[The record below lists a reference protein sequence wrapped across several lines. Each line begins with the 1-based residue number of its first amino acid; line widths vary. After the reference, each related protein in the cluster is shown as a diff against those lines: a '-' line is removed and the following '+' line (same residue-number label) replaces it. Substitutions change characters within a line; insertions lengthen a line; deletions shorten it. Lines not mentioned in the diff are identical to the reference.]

1 VRRVPI
7 LIVAVLVATVLFAAA
22 LKWHAQRSVRSAAV
36 VSPAAASAAPDDPQP
51 SGLGAGPPPQLED
64 ASSVEVR
71 PGARMLHEDR
81 RHTHRAGGRV
91 PLSLPAVIWSTDVGG
106 PVEAQVT
113 TSPDEQTL
121 YAASLGGT
129 LTALSSA
136 DGATSWTV
144 DLGDRVYATPC
155 VADDGTIYVG
165 SDAQRL
171 FAISPGGKVKW
182 SLQAEGEADSGPV
195 ISPDGTLVFA
205 AGRMVY
211 GLTPLGYVKWRFA
224 AKRKVFTAPA
234 VDERSHVFFGSQDHH
249 AYGLKGEGQPMWS
262 TDLGADVDGAPAIAD
277 DGSVYVGT
285 DGDEVV
291 RLDPQD
297 GHVVW
302 RSKVGGYVRGT
313 LAIARNGDIL
323 GGAYGPTPHAM
334 RLRADDGAIRGIFP
348 IQGTGAR
355 EFGVHGGALED
366 PSGALLFGAQDDAV
380 YAIDATGKLLWR
392 FASDGDVDAPL
403 TLLSDGTVV
412 VGSDDGRV
420 RALRAGAAP

>member
-7 LIVAVLVATVLFAAA
+7 LIVAMLVATVLGAAA
-22 LKWHAQRSVRSAAV
+22 LKWHAQRSVRSGAV
-36 VSPAAASAAPDDPQP
+36 VSPAAASASPEDPQP
-51 SGLGAGPPPQLED
+51 SGLGAGPPPISEDGAAED
-64 ASSVEVR
+64 AR
-71 PGARMLHEDR
+71 PGRRVLHEDG
-81 RHTHRAGGRV
+81 RHTHRSLGHV
-91 PLSLPAVIWSTDVGG
+91 PVSLPYVAWSKDVGG

-113 TSPDEQTL
+113 SSADEQTL
-121 YAASLGGT
+121 YVASLGGT
-129 LTALSSA
+129 LTAVSA
-136 DGATSWTV
+136 SDGATVWTV
-144 DLGDRVYATPC
+144 DLGDRVYSTPC
-155 VADDGTIYVG
+155 IADDGTIYVG

-171 FAISPGGKVKW
+171 LAISPDGKVKW

-195 ISPDGTLVFA
+195 LSPDGTLVFA

-211 GLTPLGYVKWRFA
+211 GLTHLGYIKWRFT

-234 VDERSHVFFGSQDHH
+234 VDEHGRVFFGSQDHH
-249 AYGLKGEGQPMWS
+249 AYALKGQGQPMWS
-262 TDLGADVDGAPAIAD
+262 TDLGADVDGAPAIGD
-277 DGSVYVGT
+277 DGSVYFGT

-291 RLDPQD
+291 RLDAED

-313 LAIARNGDIL
+313 LSIARNGDIL
-323 GGAYGPTPHAM
+323 GGVYGPMPHAL
-334 RLRADDGAIRGIFP
+334 RLRADDGAVRGIFA

-380 YAIDATGKLLWR
+380 YAIDANGKLLWR
-392 FASDGDVDAPL
+392 FATDGDVDAPL

-420 RALRAGAAP
+420 RALRAGPP